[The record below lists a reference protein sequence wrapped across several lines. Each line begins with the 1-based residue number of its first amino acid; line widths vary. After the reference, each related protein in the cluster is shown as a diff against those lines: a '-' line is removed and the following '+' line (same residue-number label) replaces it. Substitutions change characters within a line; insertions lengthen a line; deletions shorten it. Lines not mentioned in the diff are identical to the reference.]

1 VVDGAVRAVVGADQR
16 AVALHDRTD
25 RRLLR
30 HDPHRRA
37 SYRAR
42 DGSTDGTAASS
53 IRTPALSG

>member
-1 VVDGAVRAVVGADQR
+1 VGADQR

-25 RRLLR
+25 RRL
-30 HDPHRRA
+30 DPHRRA

-53 IRTPALSG
+53 IRTPVLSG

>member
-1 VVDGAVRAVVGADQR
+1 VGADQR

-30 HDPHRRA
+30 HDPA
-37 SYRAR
+37 QTGVYRAR

-53 IRTPALSG
+53 IRTPVLSG